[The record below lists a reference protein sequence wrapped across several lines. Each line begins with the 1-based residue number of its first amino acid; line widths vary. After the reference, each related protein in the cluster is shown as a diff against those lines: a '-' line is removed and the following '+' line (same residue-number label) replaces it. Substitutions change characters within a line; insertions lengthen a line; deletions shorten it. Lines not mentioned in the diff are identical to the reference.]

1 MHIEF
6 CGFFVVVVV
15 HCFCFLERGIYV
27 HLLQR
32 TNKKLRFDNSVLAM
46 GLLTGGGST
55 GLLKGSD

>member
-1 MHIEF
+1 MHVEF
-6 CGFFVVVVV
+6 CDFLLLLFTAFF
-15 HCFCFLERGIYV
+15 FFLERGICV

-55 GLLKGSD
+55 GLLKGK